1 MVEEKGEDGEETF
14 QVVCR
19 SGTTEPE
26 DGSMAQGFHRT
37 SGSQG
42 MAKVHPDFDNGG
54 APTEHKQGNRDNS
67 IHTFNV
73 TAIAGVS
80 ERPRSTTSVFDML
93 DNKGRRNRAI
103 WKRKLGAFLDGVPF
117 TIISIIFTILILYV
131 DLMRAAIAPAAADP
145 YFLAWTIF
153 AITAFVIEIVL
164 SSVARRA
171 YFLRFYFWMDIV
183 ASFSLLC
190 DVPGFM
196 DFVTNNHNSANHHV
210 TLQRAAKAAQ
220 AGARAARI
228 MQVIAVIQLLRYKA
242 KRASVGGSLGRPSE
256 GRYTTEDG
264 GSTTGDYDGIGHSNG
279 NGNGSAGGANSGS
292 KIQITKPQSRIG
304 EKVTEMT
311 MRKVILG
318 VLLLLLVLPVFDA
331 NVYYGHPTFLEDGG
345 LVMLHDIQGNET
357 NGSPVNSAAVQS
369 YIQENQYKLGT
380 RETGFLYKLII
391 RNQTVYDDTT
401 VDLRKQE
408 YETSTVQTPQC
419 NNGPWD
425 ECFIS
430 KAWVDIKWT
439 VRMQAL
445 LDIGRVTFILSVLS
459 LGALLFIRDTDEMVL
474 QPIERMVDRVK
485 LVSENPLALQNAAN
499 ISLSNP
505 KSPVLGI
512 GNDKDKDKDNKKGK
526 GKGKELKK
534 SRNGGKP
541 LETRVLEHSIAKI
554 CSLLSVG
561 FGEAGAEVI
570 ADNIRSGGDLNPM
583 VPGRKVRAIFGFCD
597 IRSFTEITEV
607 LQEGVMEFV
616 NSIASIV
623 HTEVSLHAGAPNKN
637 IGDAFLLVW
646 KFPESGSRRASV
658 AAVGQVQGN
667 FEVVDHNA
675 GVTHLADAALASFI
689 IIQSALKRSAKLQE
703 YSGREDLNARLP
715 GFSVRMGFGLHVGW
729 AIEGAIG
736 STHKIDASYL
746 SPHVN
751 MASRLEAATKQFGVP
766 LLLSEMFVKLLSP
779 NARQYVRQIDCV
791 TVKGSKEPVSLYTVD
806 MDLDS
811 IHVAGQAT
819 VVGQPAP
826 APSKG
831 PGKQQQQHRASF
843 SQQLTQVLNGKSWN
857 GAGGSGLKSEHVTFS
872 DYPYFNEFSEH
883 PDIIGSLPKV
893 EEHENFKDR
902 FAQGLH
908 AYVSGDWKL
917 AATIFEETRV
927 MRKYGSKLLIDGP
940 SEALLKVLKQSNC
953 IAPVDWQGYRALDEK

>member
-1 MVEEKGEDGEETF
+1 MVEEKGGEGEQPF

-19 SGTTEPE
+19 AGTTEPDE
-26 DGSMAQGFHRT
+26 GFQGT
-37 SGSQG
+37 
-42 MAKVHPDFDNGG
+42 AKVHTEFTEAVKATNNSQPKLGSGDN
-54 APTEHKQGNRDNS
+54 Q
-67 IHTFNV
+67 IHAFNV
-73 TAIAGVS
+73 TAIAGIS

-93 DNKGRRNRAI
+93 DNKGRRNRSV
-103 WKRKLGAFLDGVPF
+103 WKQKLGAFLDGVPF

-131 DLMRAAIAPAAADP
+131 DLVRAAIAPAAAEP

-242 KRASVGGSLGRPSE
+242 KRASTTSRSLGRPSE

-264 GSTTGDYDGIGHSNG
+264 GSSAGDYDGHG
-279 NGNGSAGGANSGS
+279 N

-331 NVYYGHPTFLEDGG
+331 NVYYGHATFLEDGG
-345 LVMLHDIQGNET
+345 LVMLHDMRGNGT
-357 NGSPVNSAAVQS
+357 NNSTIDSAAVQS
-369 YIQENQYKLGT
+369 YIQENQYRLGT

-391 RNQTVYDDTT
+391 RNETVYDDTT
-401 VDLRKQE
+401 VNLRKEE

-430 KAWVDIKWT
+430 KAWVNIKWT

-485 LVSENPLALQNAAN
+485 LVSENPLALHNPA
-499 ISLSNP
+499 SLSP
-505 KSPVLGI
+505 SKDQDQEK
-512 GNDKDKDKDNKKGK
+512 GNGKGK
-526 GKGKELKK
+526 GKGKDKDRNKNK
-534 SRNGGKP
+534 SRGGGKP

-597 IRSFTEITEV
+597 IRSFTEITEI

-623 HTEVSLHAGAPNKN
+623 HTEVSLHGGAPNKN

-646 KFPESGSRRASV
+646 KFPESDSRRSSV
-658 AAVGQVQGN
+658 AQGVGHGVPQGTIN
-667 FEVVDHNA
+667 DLGGGA
-675 GVTHLADAALASFI
+675 LGMTHLADAALASFI

-703 YSGREDLNARLP
+703 YCQREDLNARLP
-715 GFSVRMGFGLHVGW
+715 GFSVKMGFGLHVGW

-766 LLLSEMFVKLLSP
+766 LLLSETFVSLLSP
-779 NARQYVRQIDCV
+779 KARQYVRQIDCV

-806 MDLDS
+806 LALDVNSSRMASLS
-811 IHVAGQAT
+811 IT
-819 VVGQPAP
+819 PVGQPP
-826 APSKG
+826 TPSKDTLKG
-831 PGKQQQQHRASF
+831 HRASF
-843 SQQLTQVLNGKSWN
+843 SQQLTQVMNGKSWN
-857 GAGGSGLKSEHVTFS
+857 GTGGSMLKSDHVTFS
-872 DYPYFNEFSEH
+872 DYPYFEEFSEH
-883 PDIIGSLPKV
+883 PDIVGSLPKV
-893 EEHENFKDR
+893 DENEIFKNR
-902 FAQGLH
+902 FAQGLE
-908 AYVSGDWKL
+908 AYKSGNWKL
-917 AATIFEETRV
+917 AASIFEETRIMQRPKDNGDGDQQV
-927 MRKYGSKLLIDGP
+927 PPCIDGP
-940 SEALLKVLKQSNC
+940 SEALLKVLVQANC
-953 IAPVDWQGYRALDEK
+953 TAPEGWQGYRILDEK

>member
-1 MVEEKGEDGEETF
+1 MVEEKGADGEETF

-26 DGSMAQGFHRT
+26 EGAMAQGFHRT
-37 SGSQG
+37 NGSQG
-42 MAKVHPDFDNGG
+42 LAKVHPDFDNEG
-54 APTEHKQGNRDNS
+54 APTEHKQGKRDNS
-67 IHTFNV
+67 IHTLHV

-242 KRASVGGSLGRPSE
+242 KRASIRGGSLGRPSE

-264 GSTTGDYDGIGHSNG
+264 GSTTGDYDGMG
-279 NGNGSAGGANSGS
+279 NSIGNGSAGGVNSGS

-345 LVMLHDIQGNET
+345 LVMLHDIQSNET

-401 VDLRKQE
+401 VDLRKEE

-445 LDIGRVTFILSVLS
+445 LDIGRVTFILTVLS

-505 KSPVLGI
+505 KSSDAGI
-512 GNDKDKDKDNKKGK
+512 GNDKDKDKGNGKK
-526 GKGKELKK
+526 LKNK

-623 HTEVSLHAGAPNKN
+623 HTEVSLHGGAPNKN

-658 AAVGQVQGN
+658 AAIGQAQAQGN
-667 FEVVDHNA
+667 FEVVDHTA

-766 LLLSEMFVKLLSP
+766 LLLSETFVMLLSP
-779 NARQYVRQIDCV
+779 NARRYVRQIDCV
-791 TVKGSKEPVSLYTVD
+791 TVKGSKEPVPLYTVD

-811 IHVAGQAT
+811 GHVNR
-819 VVGQPAP
+819 QPAVVEQP
-826 APSKG
+826 AAAVKG

-857 GAGGSGLKSEHVTFS
+857 GDGGSGLKSEHVTFS
-872 DYPYFNEFSEH
+872 DYPYFDEFSEH

-902 FAQGLH
+902 FAQGLQ
-908 AYVSGDWKL
+908 AYISGDWKL

-927 MRKYGSKLLIDGP
+927 MRQRSTSDGKALIDGP

-953 IAPVDWQGYRALDEK
+953 IAPENWQGYRALDEK